1 MKLNNNLFKKV
12 EQLAEDVKKDF
23 KLKGIAIPVKDAD
36 GSIRFNN
43 YTVIKNKQ
51 GFYSILNSS
60 KVVVIE
66 NINLAHTAIILAN
79 NLAIG
84 KVSDDTIVYNDQ
96 QYGFNIFEEEQY
108 KRIVQTSIKKKD
120 WERVDTL
127 IIKRNIAHEKAELAK
142 NSILS
147 SFEKFRRLR

>member
-1 MKLNNNLFKKV
+1 MKLTNNLFKKV

-23 KLKGIAIPVKDAD
+23 RIKGIAIPVKDKD
-36 GSIRFNN
+36 GSVRFNN

-60 KVVVIE
+60 KITVVE
-66 NINLAHTAIILAN
+66 YINLAQTAIMIAN

-84 KVSDDTIVYNDQ
+84 KFFDDVIIHNDQ
-96 QYGFNIFEEEQY
+96 QYGFNTFEEEQY
-108 KRIVQTSIKKKD
+108 NRIVQSSIKKKD
-120 WERVDTL
+120 WDRVDTM
-127 IIKRNIAHEKAELAK
+127 IIKRNIAHTKAELAK